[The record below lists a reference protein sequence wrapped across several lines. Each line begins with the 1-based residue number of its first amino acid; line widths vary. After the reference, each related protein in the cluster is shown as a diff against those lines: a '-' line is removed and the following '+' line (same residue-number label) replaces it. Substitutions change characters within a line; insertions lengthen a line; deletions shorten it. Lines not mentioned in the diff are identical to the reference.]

1 MHWLLN
7 NTAYWAGLNKTS
19 WTPMDLLDN
28 DIKTF
33 AAIMVVLPL
42 IMLHVMVISIAF
54 TCFLE
59 CLAPR
64 ALSFLKRL
72 RLRFERLVRENI
84 PMMILMIY
92 LGNNT
97 TIFEQYP
104 FVKPLMWLSYVV
116 LFCMDDALT
125 Q

>member
-28 DIKTF
+28 DVKTF
-33 AAIMVVLPL
+33 AAIIVVLP
-42 IMLHVMVISIAF
+42 IIILHVMVISIAF
-54 TCFLE
+54 SCFLE
-59 CLAPR
+59 RLVPCAS
-64 ALSFLKRL
+64 SFLERL
-72 RLRFERLVRENI
+72 RLRIERVVRENS
-84 PMMILMIY
+84 PMILLMIY
-92 LGNNT
+92 LGNTT

-116 LFCMDDALT
+116 LFCMDDALA